1 MLLTVAVFLL
11 WRFDPR
17 DFRIPLCTFHS
28 MTGLQCPG
36 CGATRATHE
45 LLHGRLLSA
54 LRYNAFWMGVLPL
67 AVYQAISE
75 SLRLARGRGLKHDLT
90 HRPGL
95 VIALA
100 AVGLLFAVLRNVP
113 SYPWTLLSPPP

>member
-17 DFRIPLCTFHS
+17 DVRISLCTFHS

-54 LRYNAFWMGVLPL
+54 LRYNAFWIGVLPL

-75 SLRLARGRGLKHDLT
+75 SIRLGRGRGLKHDLT
-90 HRPGL
+90 RRPGL
-95 VIALA
+95 LIALA
-100 AVGLLFAVLRNVP
+100 AIGLLFAVLRNIP
-113 SYPWTLLSPPP
+113 SFPWTLLSPP

>member
-1 MLLTVAVFLL
+1 MLLSVAVFLL

-17 DFRIPLCTFHS
+17 DFRIPLCAFHS

-75 SLRLARGRGLKHDLT
+75 FLRLARGRGLKHDLT
-90 HRPGL
+90 RRPGL

-113 SYPWTLLSPPP
+113 SYPWTLFSPPS